1 MRGDTLRLAEFERDA
16 AAFCSAL
23 NLEHYL
29 HGAGLKVE
37 LQISPIFDAHRA
49 LFDLETFHE
58 LRDLPLDEPLGDKYR
73 RFLLDFVA
81 GTYLENGVKQH
92 SEAIAQAEAT
102 ATISWGGREL
112 TYRAASVEM
121 ANEPDA
127 DLRHELYERW
137 RAVVEGL
144 NSQRAERHRAMHAL
158 VPELDHGDYVELWD
172 RLRGLGLPEL
182 AEQMNALLAS
192 TADLYRDTL
201 RDVLAEHALK
211 PDEAWKADLA
221 YAFRGVDFDTHFP
234 KESLLPTLITT
245 LRDFGFDL
253 EEQRN
258 IMLDVE
264 RRPTKSPRAFCS
276 PVKIPTDVRLV
287 LQPMGGHQDYD
298 TLLHEA
304 GHAEH
309 FGNVDP
315 ALPFAYKWLGDS
327 SVTEGYA
334 FLLNYLSTDRLWLS
348 RYLDFAESDDYR
360 RFVLFQKLYMLRRYA
375 TKLLY
380 EPELHRA
387 AEPEALAE
395 RYADL
400 FSEHLAV
407 RYFPEEYLA
416 DLDDAFYSAQYL
428 RAWTF
433 EAQLREYLKR
443 EYDEE
448 WFRAPKAGKF
458 LRDLWREGQ
467 KHTADELVR
476 FMGYD
481 QLDPELMLA
490 EIREALG
497 R

>member
-1 MRGDTLRLAEFERDA
+1 MRLAEFERDA

-29 HGAGLKVE
+29 HGAGLKPE
-37 LQISPIFDAHRA
+37 LQISPIFESHPA
-49 LFDLETFHE
+49 LLDLETFHE

-81 GTYLENGVKQH
+81 GNYLENGVKQY
-92 SEAIAQAEAT
+92 SEAIARAEAT
-102 ATISWGGREL
+102 ATISWGDSEL
-112 TYRAASVEM
+112 TYRATSVAM

-127 DLRHELYERW
+127 DRRHELNDNW
-137 RAVVEGL
+137 RAVVESL
-144 NSQRAERHRAMHAL
+144 NPQRAERHRAMHAL

-172 RLRGLGLPEL
+172 RLRGLDLTRL
-182 AEQMNALLAS
+182 TEQMKALLAS

-201 RDVLAEHALK
+201 RDTLAEHGLK

-221 YAFRGVDFDTHFP
+221 YVFRGVEFDAHFA
-234 KESLLPTLITT
+234 KESLVPTLVAT
-245 LRDFGFDL
+245 LRELGFDL
-253 EEQRN
+253 EEQPS
-258 IMLDVE
+258 IALDVE
-264 RRPTKSPRAFCS
+264 PRPTKSPRAFCS
-276 PVKIPTDVRLV
+276 PVSIPNDVRLV

-309 FGNVDP
+309 YGNVDP

-334 FLLNYLSTDRLWLS
+334 FLLNYLSTDRVWL
-348 RYLDFAESDDYR
+348 RRHLDFADSEEYR

-380 EPELHRA
+380 EPELHWA
-387 AEPEALAE
+387 VEPGALAE
-395 RYADL
+395 QYAAL
-400 FSEHLAV
+400 FGEHLAV

-416 DLDDAFYSAQYL
+416 DVDDAFYSAQYL
-428 RAWTF
+428 RAWTL
-433 EAQLREYLKR
+433 EAQLRAYLKR

-448 WFRAPKAGKF
+448 WFRAPKAGRF

-467 KHTADELVR
+467 KYTADELAR

-481 QLDPELMLA
+481 QLEPEIMLA